1 MLPDESLPVFD
12 YLADFRAIRHEFVP
26 AQPREEFLCRGRAVG
41 VQETGVQF
49 IGIDLAFPDFEYVY
63 RCMMEEV
70 VFMGHGLRQFFK
82 QGEFL
87 PVIDSFGLH
96 AQVTTPCRI
105 IKWVHLAGFFQQQF
119 PLDGTRRAVR

>member
-1 MLPDESLPVFD
+1 
-12 YLADFRAIRHEFVP
+12 
-26 AQPREEFLCRGRAVG
+26 
-41 VQETGVQF
+41 
-49 IGIDLAFPDFEYVY
+49 
-63 RCMMEEV
+63 MMEEV

-96 AQVTTPCRI
+96 AQVTTPCRV
-105 IKWVHLAGFFQQQF
+105 IKGVHLAGFFQQQF